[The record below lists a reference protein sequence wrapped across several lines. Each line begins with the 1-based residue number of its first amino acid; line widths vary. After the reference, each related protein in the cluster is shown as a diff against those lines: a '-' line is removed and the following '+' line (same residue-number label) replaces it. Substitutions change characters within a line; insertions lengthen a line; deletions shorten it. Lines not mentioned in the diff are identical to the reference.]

1 MFDFVRG
8 KEYNEMK
15 HSVER
20 LVKEKQTLK
29 EELEDLKLKKR
40 LEAEEIKHNTRL
52 FEESK
57 KQEVESE
64 KIKLARK
71 YQEDISRF
79 KEEQRVE
86 LVNSLKEFHSKIENR
101 FNSELENLKETYQ
114 AIMARLPN
122 VNLTLEKRL
131 K

>member
-1 MFDFVRG
+1 MFNFVRG

-15 HSVER
+15 CSVER

-29 EELEDLKLKKR
+29 EELEELKLKKR
-40 LEAEEIKHNTRL
+40 LEQEEIKHNTRL

-57 KQEVESE
+57 KQEVDNE
-64 KIKLARK
+64 KIKIQKK
-71 YQEDISRF
+71 YQEDISSF
-79 KEEQRVE
+79 KEQQRVE
-86 LVNSLKEFHSKIENR
+86 LVSSLKEFHGKIESR
-101 FNSELENLKETYQ
+101 FNSELSNLKETYQ

-122 VNLTLEKRL
+122 VNLSLTKRL

>member
-1 MFDFVRG
+1 MFNFVRG

-29 EELEDLKLKKR
+29 EELEELKLKKR
-40 LEAEEIKHNTRL
+40 LEQEEIKHNTRL

-57 KQEVESE
+57 KQEVDNE
-64 KIKLARK
+64 KIKIQKK
-71 YQEDISRF
+71 YQEDISSF
-79 KEEQRVE
+79 KEQQRVE
-86 LVNSLKEFHSKIENR
+86 LVSSLKEFHGKIESR
-101 FNSELENLKETYQ
+101 FNSELSNLKETYQ

-122 VNLTLEKRL
+122 VNLSLTKRL